1 MRKIHGYYRLHFCDW
16 SHSCVWGSIIFLF
29 HYPSL
34 IPFLLSQHLYWL
46 WFFAQWDDPYFQ
58 GSVLLVTLMA
68 LDYCSFSL
76 SFVTGH
82 RSTKKVRES
91 PGFLTYILPCVV
103 GTLFFL
109 DNEDQTGSITW
120 PCTESS
126 SCLLVQRHGEHK
138 VARWQSQFTVSL
150 LCVLYWKHFSLGT
163 KVCKPSFCL
172 FWWGLGEKQKF
183 SKWIVWG
190 NRKNPPNPTLW
201 FTDLCIL
208 EIGEMVPYT
217 GHWFRK

>member
-16 SHSCVWGSIIFLF
+16 SHSCVWDSIIFLF

-46 WFFAQWDDPYFQ
+46 WFFVQWDDPYFQ

-109 DNEDQTGSITW
+109 DNEDRSWSLFEWVNLAVPFISQAAMQVSQSFYDLV
-120 PCTESS
+120 SS
-126 SCLLVQRHGEHK
+126 SR
-138 VARWQSQFTVSL
+138 RWE
-150 LCVLYWKHFSLGT
+150 WKST
-163 KVCKPSFCL
+163 TS
-172 FWWGLGEKQKF
+172 
-183 SKWIVWG
+183 
-190 NRKNPPNPTLW
+190 
-201 FTDLCIL
+201 
-208 EIGEMVPYT
+208 
-217 GHWFRK
+217 